1 MRIPHVIVPIIEPK
15 LIILA
20 KEKTC
25 RDMVVL
31 LMYRSY
37 IVSRRSKILEH
48 KRITINLE
56 SIFMIRL
63 FCWHLPNHDSWSLVN
78 MISLDGFLRL
88 GKITPVSPMLHP
100 TEITPAF
107 TATATN
113 TYQNHSKK
121 STVCQSINMIN
132 NSFNKRMF

>member
-1 MRIPHVIVPIIEPK
+1 
-15 LIILA
+15 
-20 KEKTC
+20 
-25 RDMVVL
+25 
-31 LMYRSY
+31 
-37 IVSRRSKILEH
+37 
-48 KRITINLE
+48 
-56 SIFMIRL
+56 
-63 FCWHLPNHDSWSLVN
+63 

-121 STVCQSINMIN
+121 STVCQSINMIKIIA
-132 NSFNKRMF
+132 SIKRCFNEYLPAKKFDLMAYN

>member
-1 MRIPHVIVPIIEPK
+1 
-15 LIILA
+15 
-20 KEKTC
+20 
-25 RDMVVL
+25 
-31 LMYRSY
+31 
-37 IVSRRSKILEH
+37 
-48 KRITINLE
+48 
-56 SIFMIRL
+56 
-63 FCWHLPNHDSWSLVN
+63 

-121 STVCQSINMIN
+121 STVCQSINMIIKNSN
-132 NSFNKRMF
+132 NSFNKRCFNEYLPAKKFDLMAYN

>member
-1 MRIPHVIVPIIEPK
+1 
-15 LIILA
+15 
-20 KEKTC
+20 
-25 RDMVVL
+25 
-31 LMYRSY
+31 
-37 IVSRRSKILEH
+37 
-48 KRITINLE
+48 
-56 SIFMIRL
+56 
-63 FCWHLPNHDSWSLVN
+63 

-121 STVCQSINMIN
+121 STVCQSVNIIID
-132 NSFNKRMF
+132 SIKGCFNEYLPAKKFDLMSYN